1 MTVLQVIKKY
11 KLESFDKKYTDLNGK
26 SHDLDN
32 LDELMKRRVRDVY
45 IDVRFEFAI
54 ICIITD

>member
-11 KLESFDKKYTDLNGK
+11 KLEKFDKKYTDINGK

-32 LDELMKRRVRDVY
+32 LDELMKRYVRDLY

-54 ICIITD
+54 ICILTD